1 MKDGLDVGL
10 NTGPIQSMPALLMF
24 VLLVGLF
31 MVGHEAGVRLRRA
44 LARRKGV
51 SQPED
56 VVAGYLPAALG
67 LMALLVGFTFGMSLD
82 RYNTRRALVMD
93 EANAIEVYYRRLDT
107 LEAPLRAKLVPALAR
122 YLGARE
128 AFSTAAT
135 PQSLAQAN
143 AVTQVAE
150 AQLWSETVAVVN
162 VSKAPQA
169 GALLGA
175 ASDMFKVADT
185 RRWALQARVP
195 LTIVRAMLLYSLIA
209 SVFMGYGLPLGRR
222 YFVPSTVQFI
232 LLSLAFVLV
241 MDLDR
246 PHSGVVQV
254 SQGPIMQTAEAIR
267 AAEAARAPPE
277 QLRGP

>member
-1 MKDGLDVGL
+1 MSDGLGVGL
-10 NTGPIQSMPALLMF
+10 NAGPIQSMPVLLMF

-31 MVGHEAGVRLRRA
+31 MAGHEAGVRLRRA
-44 LARRKGV
+44 LARRKGA

-93 EANAIEVYYRRLDT
+93 EANAIEVYHRRLET
-107 LEAPLRAKLVPALAR
+107 LEAPLRAELIPGLMR
-122 YLGARE
+122 YLAARE
-128 AFSTAAT
+128 AFSAAAT
-135 PQSLAQAN
+135 PQALARAN
-143 AVTQVAE
+143 AATEVAE
-150 AQLWSETVAVVN
+150 ARLWSDTVEVLN
-162 VSKAPQA
+162 SSKAPQA

-254 SQGPIMQTAEAIR
+254 SQAPMLQTAEAIR
-267 AAEAARAPPE
+267 AAEAARAPPGRS
-277 QLRGP
+277 RGP